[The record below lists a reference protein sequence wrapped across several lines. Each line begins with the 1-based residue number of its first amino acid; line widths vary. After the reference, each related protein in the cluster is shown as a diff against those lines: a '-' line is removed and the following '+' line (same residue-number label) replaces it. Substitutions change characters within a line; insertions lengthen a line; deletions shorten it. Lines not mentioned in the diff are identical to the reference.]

1 MDQTKIRFDK
11 KRLADTLFDLLE
23 DEELDE
29 ISVEDLCEAANL
41 EYHTF
46 YVYYSDLDDV
56 FDEYKGEVYNEVS
69 QALSLTNSD
78 LGNILDVFDRTM
90 ANNFKGFCQLCLY
103 KKHYDLTDKLQ
114 RKLFTE
120 LEAAL
125 LVNQTSANDQLVLQ
139 YLSSGLINSYIY
151 WFEHPQNFNYQALRI
166 INRQIIQSN
175 LAMIR

>member
-1 MDQTKIRFDK
+1 MDQAKVEFNK
-11 KRLADTLFDLLE
+11 KRFADTLFDLLE
-23 DEELDE
+23 DEDLDE
-29 ISVEDLCEAANL
+29 ISIETLCEAANL

-56 FDEYKGEVYNEVS
+56 FEEYKREVYKEVS
-69 QALSLTNSD
+69 QALALTNSD
-78 LGNILDVFDRTM
+78 LENILDAFDRTM

-103 KKHYDLTDKLQ
+103 KKHYNLEDKLQ
-114 RKLFTE
+114 HKLFTE
-120 LEAAL
+120 LESAL

>member
-1 MDQTKIRFDK
+1 MDQTRTKFDK

-23 DEELDE
+23 DEELE
-29 ISVEDLCEAANL
+29 SISVEGLCEAANL

-56 FDEYKGEVYNEVS
+56 FNEYKNEIYTEVS
-69 QALSLTNSD
+69 KALALTNSD
-78 LGNILDVFDRTM
+78 LENILDAFDRTM

-103 KKHYDLTDKLQ
+103 KKHYDLEDKLQ
-114 RKLFTE
+114 RKLFAE
-120 LEAAL
+120 LEGSL